1 MDKNEIKTIDDVIA
15 QINEEVAIT
24 RTIVTHKRD
33 DSTDWMDIDD
43 DPKAEKTLKFAQI
56 IAILGMLV
64 LDDWDSM
71 KGYFSEE
78 MQNQVKDVVYLFN
91 DEQEQPNT
99 NEE

>member
-1 MDKNEIKTIDDVIA
+1 MDKNEIKTVDDVIA
-15 QINEEVAIT
+15 QINEEIAIT
-24 RTIVTHKRD
+24 KTIVTHKRD

-43 DPKAEKTLKFAQI
+43 DPEAEKVLKFAQI
-56 IAILGMLV
+56 ITILGMLV

-78 MQNQVKDVVYLFN
+78 VQNQVKDVCDLFN

>member
-1 MDKNEIKTIDDVIA
+1 MDTNEIKTIDDVIA

-43 DPKAEKTLKFAQI
+43 DPEAEKALKFAQI
-56 IAILGMLV
+56 ITILGMLV

-78 MQNQVKDVVYLFN
+78 VQNQVKDVCDLFN
-91 DEQEQPNT
+91 DEQEQLNT